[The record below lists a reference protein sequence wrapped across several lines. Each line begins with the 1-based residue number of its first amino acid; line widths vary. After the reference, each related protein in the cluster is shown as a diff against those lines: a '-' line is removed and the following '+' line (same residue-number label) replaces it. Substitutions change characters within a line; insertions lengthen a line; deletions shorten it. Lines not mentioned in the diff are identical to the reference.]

1 MNRSIATSAT
11 RLSSPPPSTKG
22 PTLEPPSTIDALI
35 DRAARLAGR
44 TVEAVSRGLG
54 VAPSDDRRGHKGR
67 IGDLLER
74 ALGAT
79 GGSRCEPDFPQ
90 LGVELK
96 TVPTDAA
103 AVPHESTWVCH
114 APVDGSLEPAWADS
128 AVRRKLAC
136 VLWIPIVG
144 PKGQP
149 WPERRV
155 GAPALWTPNEAEE
168 ALLRRD
174 YEEIAELIRL
184 GRWERLDATLG
195 EALQLRPKAASSRDT
210 TPALDESG
218 RWIEVG
224 PRGFYLRRSF
234 TRTVLA
240 SFFSPGR

>member
-1 MNRSIATSAT
+1 M
-11 RLSSPPPSTKG
+11 
-22 PTLEPPSTIDALI
+22 
-35 DRAARLAGR
+35 
-44 TVEAVSRGLG
+44 EA
-54 VAPSDDRRGHKGR
+54 
-67 IGDLLER
+67 

-79 GGSRCEPDFPQ
+79 GGSRCQPDFPH

-96 TVPTDAA
+96 SIPVDGTAA
-103 AVPHESTWVCH
+103 PLESTWVCH
-114 APVDGSLEPAWADS
+114 APVDGRLEPSWPDS
-128 AVRRKLAC
+128 AVHLKLAC

-144 PKGQP
+144 PRAQP

-155 GAPALWTPNEAEE
+155 GAPALWTPDPAEE

-184 GRWERLDATLG
+184 GRWDRLDATLG

-218 RWIEVG
+218 AWIEVG

-234 TRTVLA
+234 TRAVLA
-240 SFFSPGR
+240 SFFPGAS